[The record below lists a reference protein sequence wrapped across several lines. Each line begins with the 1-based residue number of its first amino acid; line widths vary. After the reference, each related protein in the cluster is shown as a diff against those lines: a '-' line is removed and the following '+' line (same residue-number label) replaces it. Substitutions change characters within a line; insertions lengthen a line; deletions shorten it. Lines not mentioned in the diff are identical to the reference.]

1 MKDAH
6 GDNQALVVSGNGANT
21 THEIAVR
28 RAIDMQVAGYYDV
41 LIIGAG
47 LAGLSLSRQLLLNS
61 DKKILL
67 LDKRSQIPSPHQKVG
82 EATVQ
87 LSAYYF
93 SKVLDLEEHLLS
105 EHFMKYN
112 LRFYWKTAG
121 RENRNFEDYGQAYIR
136 NLSNIASYQ
145 LNRNKLEG
153 EMLRLNLEQ
162 PNFTF
167 CKSVADLSVTLSD
180 DGPHSISFT
189 TEGSEVSLD
198 ADWVVDTSGRG
209 KFLARKEGLRREN
222 PIRHGAAFFWVEG
235 LVNIEKLT
243 DRSPQEIRLR
253 RERESIG
260 HLPIWLST
268 NHFCGEGFWFWVI
281 PLQGKTSLGLVYD
294 NRLISPAEVSTPPK
308 LIEWVC
314 EEFPLFARD
323 LPYRKVL
330 DHSSLKDFSYDC
342 MQTISSSRWAIAG
355 EAGRFTDPLYSP
367 GGDLIALH
375 NTLITDAILTEDK
388 SELASKVGPYEHL
401 MKSFYG
407 AYVPS
412 FAVSYDVL
420 GDQEAMTLKYTW
432 ELCVYFAFYVFPFI
446 NDLFTNTTFIPLYF
460 SKFAHLGLV
469 NSNLQAFIKD
479 YYHWKKNARQP
490 ARAPVF
496 NDFME
501 LGPLRTAESTFYRV
515 GVSVE
520 EAGDI
525 LSAQV
530 RNLLELAR
538 YIVAHVCSIV
548 VDDERAL
555 SNRRFVASINPYDVR
570 FDLDEIRE
578 RYAGFAD
585 SAEQYQWSFD
595 PFVLER
601 FRTDAKEIEVCEE
614 LTESMEDTALSF
626 AEVGVG

>member
-1 MKDAH
+1 MKTSDH
-6 GDNQALVVSGNGANT
+6 
-21 THEIAVR
+21 
-28 RAIDMQVAGYYDV
+28 YDV

-47 LAGLSLSRQLLLNS
+47 LAGLSLARQLLLNS

-67 LDKRSQIPSPHQKVG
+67 LEKRSQIPSPHQKVG

-87 LSAYYF
+87 MSAYYF
-93 SKVLDLEEHLLS
+93 SKVLDLEEHLLR

-136 NLSNIASYQ
+136 SLSNIASYQ
-145 LNRNKLEG
+145 LDRNKLEG
-153 EMLRLNLEQ
+153 EMLRLNLEH

-167 CKSVADLSVTLSD
+167 RKSVTDVKVSLCD
-180 DGPHSISFT
+180 DGPHSVSFK
-189 TEGSEVSLD
+189 TEGEEASLE
-198 ADWVVDTSGRG
+198 AGWVVDTSGRG
-209 KFLARKEGLRREN
+209 KFLARKQELLKEN
-222 PIRHGAAFFWVEG
+222 PIRHGATFFWVEG

-243 DRSPQEIRLR
+243 DRSPQEIRLG
-253 RERESIG
+253 RERAAIG

-294 NRLISPAEVSTPPK
+294 NLTFPRERVSSLPK
-308 LIEWVC
+308 LIDWIC

-375 NTLITDAILTEDK
+375 NTLITDAVLTDDAG
-388 SELASKVGPYEHL
+388 ELASKVRLYEHL
-401 MKSFYG
+401 MKSCYG

-412 FAVSYDVL
+412 YAVSYDVL

-432 ELCVYFAFYVFPFI
+432 ELSVYFAFYVFPFI
-446 NDLFTNTTFIPLYF
+446 NDLFTDQRFIPLYF

-469 NSNLQAFIKD
+469 NSNLQVFIKD
-479 YYHWKKNARQP
+479 YYHWKKFARQP
-490 ARAPVF
+490 ARAPAF

-515 GVSVE
+515 GVSVA

-525 LSAQV
+525 LDAQV

-548 VDDERAL
+548 VADERAL
-555 SNRRFVASINPYDVR
+555 SNRPFVESINPYDVS
-570 FDLDEIRE
+570 FDLDQMRE
-578 RYAGFAD
+578 RYAEFAD
-585 SAEQYQWSFD
+585 STDQYQWSFD
-595 PFVLER
+595 PFVLQR
-601 FRTDAKEIEVCEE
+601 FRTGAKEMELREE
-614 LTESMEDTALSF
+614 LAESMEDAALSF